1 MFTVIPVQV
10 QATTEHTPYS
20 RQVHDIIHKIT
31 AVGSRTVSK
40 AQEFIDGLGGD
51 TGSIK
56 AYGSYEEVYRDD
68 VSENISKHSAQ
79 SPLSAPGLKLI
90 WKF

>member
-1 MFTVIPVQV
+1 M
-10 QATTEHTPYS
+10 
-20 RQVHDIIHKIT
+20 
-31 AVGSRTVSK
+31 SK

-51 TGSIK
+51 TSSIK

-68 VSENISKHSAQ
+68 VSEIISKRSAQ

-90 WKF
+90 FKF